1 MHPFQIGHRW
11 ATGALIVSLAWLAG
25 ACSLGA
31 PPGTQLA
38 AGQPTTSLPAP
49 TAQAPTLTP
58 NPESMTA
65 APPNLPLSNQTPIAI
80 ITQVP
85 AGTSTTPATPP
96 PPGTILVDSFDQESP
111 FVQNGNCTLGEAIA
125 AANTR
130 QAVDGCQAGA
140 EESRIVLQPGT
151 YTLKVVD
158 RDPQVALGELVGSGG
173 ASGLPP
179 IGTILSLDGNGA
191 TILRQAGAPNFRILE
206 VYSGQV
212 TLNNLTLSNG
222 NASTDGEGG
231 GGLYVSGPE
240 AQVTLNNVTVS
251 SNISSGADAPGGG
264 IANLGTLALHDSRV
278 AQNSA
283 LSSGGGIGNAGSL
296 TIQSSLVISNTA
308 KDSANAK
315 GGGGG
320 LFNEGSGSRAVVED
334 TRFEANQATQGGG
347 VFNSGMITMTH
358 SLIVSNTASEDSK
371 SANQPQGGGGL
382 DNAGDGA
389 SAYIGDSLIAGNS
402 APLSTGGG
410 VYNSQKLTIYRTL
423 IQGDQAETGNGI
435 YNERVTG
442 VVQISYSCLI
452 GDNLV
457 NAASAQAVLAPHLWW
472 DSPLGPT
479 PGVNFSGEVN
489 YIPFLPAMPNACS
502 RWGEKTAP

>member
-1 MHPFQIGHRW
+1 
-11 ATGALIVSLAWLAG
+11 V
-25 ACSLGA
+25 
-31 PPGTQLA
+31 
-38 AGQPTTSLPAP
+38 
-49 TAQAPTLTP
+49 
-58 NPESMTA
+58 
-65 APPNLPLSNQTPIAI
+65 
-80 ITQVP
+80 
-85 AGTSTTPATPP
+85 
-96 PPGTILVDSFDQESP
+96 VDSFDQESP
-111 FVQNGNCTLGEAIA
+111 FVQNGYCTLGEAIA

-130 QAVDGCQAGA
+130 RAVDGCPAGT

-158 RDPQVALGELVGSGG
+158 RDPQVALGELIGSGG

-179 IGTILSLDGNGA
+179 IGADLNLDGNGA

-206 VYSGQV
+206 IFSGQV

-240 AQVTLNNVTVS
+240 AQVTLNNVTV
-251 SNISSGADAPGGG
+251 NGNLSSGAEAPGGG
-264 IANLGTLALHDSRV
+264 IANLGMLALHDSRV

-296 TIQSSLVISNTA
+296 MIQSSLVISNTA
-308 KDSANAK
+308 RDSANAK

-320 LFNEGSGSRAVVED
+320 LFNEGVGSLAVVQD
-334 TRFEANQATQGGG
+334 TRIEANQATQGGG
-347 VFNSGMITMTH
+347 IFNSGTISITH
-358 SLIVSNTASEDSK
+358 SLIISNTASEDGK
-371 SANQPQGGGGL
+371 SVNQPQGGGGL
-382 DNAGDGA
+382 DNTGDGA
-389 SAYIGDSLIAGNS
+389 SANISDSLLAGNS

-410 VYNSQKLTIYRTL
+410 IYNNQKLTIYRTL
-423 IQGDQAETGNGI
+423 IQGNQAETGNGI

-442 VVQISYSCLI
+442 VLEISYSCLV

-457 NAASAQAVLAPHLWW
+457 NAVSAPAALAPHLWW

-479 PGVNFSGEVN
+479 PGDQFSGEVS

-502 RWGEKTAP
+502 RWDEKTAP